1 MMIKA
6 SALCLLSALIVQ
18 SVSFVCSCSLLSLAR
33 PVVFVQEQSGC
44 GRDFAVFRGCGQLL
58 LLVFVVVGDV

>member
-33 PVVFVQEQSGC
+33 PWSLCRSKVAMGEISLC
-44 GRDFAVFRGCGQLL
+44 FAG
-58 LLVFVVVGDV
+58 VGNYFYWSL